1 MGVGAQSA
9 SGPVW
14 TSPRTQIFCL
24 PFTTGG
30 HAGTISATTSTSVFK
45 LAITASTTNDYY
57 NGKLV
62 TVGSETRTIADY
74 VGATRQVT
82 ITGVFG
88 SSPSGA
94 YHIASAGEDTAALG
108 CPDVGRLLPNNGP
121 ALIHALVAGGQIPTS
136 TTILAFDN
144 PALISGTLP
153 ATLDGLTR
161 LDLEGT
167 KVR

>member
-1 MGVGAQSA
+1 MGVGAQST

-24 PFTTGG
+24 PFVTGE
-30 HAGTISATTSTSVFK
+30 A
-45 LAITASTTNDYY
+45 
-57 NGKLV
+57 
-62 TVGSETRTIADY
+62 E
-74 VGATRQVT
+74 
-82 ITGVFG
+82 
-88 SSPSGA
+88 
-94 YHIASAGEDTAALG
+94 SAGHDTATLG
-108 CPDVGRLLPNNGP
+108 CPDVGRLLPSHGP
-121 ALIHALVAGGQIPTS
+121 DLIHGLVASGDIPTS

-153 ATLDGLTR
+153 ATLDKLTR

>member
-1 MGVGAQSA
+1 MVPHAESAGPSLTPVRSLVSIRRTSSMTFAPLLTCHLLIPLLTTRSARSTRSSGCTSLTRSSRRYIMGVGAQSA

-24 PFTTGG
+24 PFTTGRG
-30 HAGTISATTSTSVFK
+30 
-45 LAITASTTNDYY
+45 
-57 NGKLV
+57 
-62 TVGSETRTIADY
+62 
-74 VGATRQVT
+74 
-82 ITGVFG
+82 
-88 SSPSGA
+88 
-94 YHIASAGEDTAALG
+94 ASAGQDTAALG

-153 ATLDGLTR
+153 ATLDELTR